1 MTSPTPI
8 VLIATSLTRASD
20 QIVRNGVRI
29 ARAAGAKIHLVHAF
43 DLTMLYSGAA
53 MGGGAYLPEMI
64 EGECAGHLERLQDQ
78 AWRLGI
84 QRQELGGLTALEGAP
99 HRVLVE
105 TAARTGASLIV
116 MGAAESWGRL
126 SKLLGSTADRVVRAA
141 ACPVLALRGELEL
154 PPRRVLVAVDLSPA
168 SGDAMLRG
176 LEVLAAIGAGPAG
189 RRPRTAVEA
198 LYVVENPLLEAVL
211 PTAGRR
217 WVEAMAAENAENAE
231 EAEDLERFI
240 AAHLPDSG
248 WQVSGRVRSAR
259 AADSEILG
267 RCAEA
272 TPDLVVLGTHGR
284 SGFERLLIGSVAE
297 SVMRHAQV
305 SVLIIPPRA
314 AAGADAARS
323 LEVAHHVDDELHR
336 AARAEADRDQA
347 AVVAG
352 QGGDRI
358 VGPDLAG
365 GVVEGAGRRLQ
376 LVGGIDGQEA
386 GRRALGD
393 GEVERQRLGA
403 GRHPAEAG
411 ELEGPHGGRL
421 QRGAAGRAGGTAR
434 VDQPAG

>member
-1 MTSPTPI
+1 MKSPTPI
-8 VLIATSLTRASD
+8 VLIATSLTKASD

-29 ARAAGAKIHLVHAF
+29 ARAAGAKVHLVHAF

-64 EGECAGHLERLQDQ
+64 EGESAGHRERLQDQ

-154 PPRRVLVAVDLSPA
+154 PPRRVLIAVDLSPA

-176 LEVLAAIGAGPAG
+176 LEVLAAIGAGPS
-189 RRPRTAVEA
+189 RRPRAAVEA
-198 LYVVENPLLEAVL
+198 LYVAESPLLDAVL
-211 PTAGRR
+211 PAVDPP
-217 WVEAMAAENAENAE
+217 WVEAMAAEDAK
-231 EAEDLERFI
+231 DLERFI
-240 AAHLPDSG
+240 AAHLPEPG
-248 WQVSGRVRSAR
+248 WQVSGQVRSAR

-284 SGFERLLIGSVAE
+284 SGFERFLVGSVAE
-297 SVMRHAQV
+297 SVMRHAQA
-305 SVLIIPPRA
+305 SVLIIPPLA
-314 AAGADAARS
+314 AGSAAGAGAR
-323 LEVAHHVDDELHR
+323 LEPA
-336 AARAEADRDQA
+336 QA
-347 AVVAG
+347 AVAG
-352 QGGDRI
+352 
-358 VGPDLAG
+358 VGWPLAG
-365 GVVEGAGRRLQ
+365 GPR
-376 LVGGIDGQEA
+376 
-386 GRRALGD
+386 
-393 GEVERQRLGA
+393 
-403 GRHPAEAG
+403 
-411 ELEGPHGGRL
+411 
-421 QRGAAGRAGGTAR
+421 RGAAGREAERAM
-434 VDQPAG
+434 VL